1 MVCENEDMLVVED
14 FQYQLFKHTLKS
26 ARAGAASPGAW
37 GGWRRSAPSCP
48 SATAG
53 AAPPLQPG
61 TIGHGVFSVTYG
73 WFLQTGSLTPLL
85 CSLHLF
91 PSPVFSAADAE
102 GDSDSKS
109 RTPLIYGHGV
119 FLTGIFILPLYFL
132 SCVLFRC
139 ALGHA
144 EDQDRHCW
152 WDSFSIRSFLIKTDS
167 FWVFLE

>member
-1 MVCENEDMLVVED
+1 MLVVED

-26 ARAGAASPGAW
+26 AGAGAASPGAW
-37 GGWRRSAPSCP
+37 GGLEEVCTQLPLCHCRSCSPF
-48 SATAG
+48 
-53 AAPPLQPG
+53 AAWHHQPWG
-61 TIGHGVFSVTYG
+61 FSIIYR
-73 WFLQTGSLTPLL
+73 WFLQTGPLAPLL

-91 PSPVFSAADAE
+91 PSPAFSAADAE

-152 WDSFSIRSFLIKTDS
+152 WDSFSIRSFLIKNDS
-167 FWVFLE
+167 FWVFPE